1 MFTLRVF
8 ETLCQ
13 TKIND
18 VDVIGSRHSRSNQEI
33 IRLDVTVDDTL
44 LVNLLDS

>member
-1 MFTLRVF
+1 MFTFRVF

-18 VDVIGSRHSRSNQEI
+18 VYVIGSRHSRSNQEI

-44 LVNLLDS
+44 FVYLLNP